1 MPSVVAIGKLTP
13 IKSMFLGGRAF
24 PFLYFADPMRSY
36 GVDIAVGRG
45 QGTVIFFKW
54 ENSREVPKKVP
65 RRRSENRTVLKSLTS
80 VLRKVGL
87 A

>member
-1 MPSVVAIGKLTP
+1 MPIRIVEWMPSIVAIGELTP

-45 QGTVIFFKW
+45 QGTVIF
-54 ENSREVPKKVP
+54 
-65 RRRSENRTVLKSLTS
+65 L
-80 VLRKVGL
+80 
-87 A
+87 